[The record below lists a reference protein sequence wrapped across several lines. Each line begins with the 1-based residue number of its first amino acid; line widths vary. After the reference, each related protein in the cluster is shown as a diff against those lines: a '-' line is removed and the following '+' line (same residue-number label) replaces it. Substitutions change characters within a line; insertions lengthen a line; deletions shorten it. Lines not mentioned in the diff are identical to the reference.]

1 MEEEDTLAKYLTA
14 PDEDNTPAAFNL
26 EQQDEEDTLAKYLS
40 TPEEKKG
47 PAKPQRPAVEDA
59 VPDSRFSIS
68 DLKKG
73 QNARDIRAYMVDR
86 MGVDFEEGQGRSD
99 EEVVDA
105 FVNQMRYFNS
115 NIVSTAGEARFI
127 ANADEQTKARAAQ
140 AYKLYDNLG
149 NLFTGD
155 AGEIF
160 DGIGDYIYSAATDLS
175 NYAGILTGGMAK
187 AGFLAGQQ
195 TGKAAVRAA
204 VRTAIKDVGA
214 NTALKGEAK
223 RAAGTVYKDVLTRAA
238 SQGVR
243 LNKKQKQMAYAAAE
257 KEYAIFMQARKRA
270 LSREAIQPILNKR
283 RTNAILATAGVESA
297 FAALQDVVLQNT
309 LIEAGAQETYSSL
322 QTGFSSILGG
332 ISGVGV
338 FTTPSGVR
346 KLVGESGLKDIRDQA
361 RIKARRDGNLEEMD
375 TLLREVSRKQEAQK
389 AAADFKFTPKQAKT
403 AGSEI
408 LEVSRSWKEKVD
420 AGKGRYSGFET
431 PVEIIREVLLGKD
444 GDGKSG
450 LVKILKDDG
459 VAVPKDMRIS
469 DFFTNLMQMLP
480 QNQLKQINENIKGLG
495 ITLGDTTQVA
505 TSLEDLFAKELSRG
519 GQVLQV
525 ASQVRK
531 HLDAATVYGDRVING
546 SITTIKEKEAIAEN
560 LKRARVFE
568 YGQNVWKRMLVSSPA
583 TSAINVM
590 GAGAYGMGQSL
601 ADLFSSPVHYLAAL
615 GYGSVGNKAA
625 AEQNFRAAK
634 VYATITAQR
643 MRNLMD
649 PYTTKDAYMAFLE
662 QNKDVKKILYETLTG
677 GIERSGKRF
686 AIDPENPAYLLT
698 ERVADAATVMTG
710 VRAQD
715 TFTKS
720 QMFMTELDKHVRIK
734 TGKTLQEI
742 FKEGAAESIDNDS
755 IGRAVDT
762 TLKSVFSKD
771 YTTDEQLPLLSSLA
785 KGVEEFSRLPVLGT
799 ILPFGRFMNSVV
811 ATSYQWTIGGAL
823 PLLQAVYRK
832 PLPFAS
838 RVKPPENVIEAVARS
853 TVGITALFLAADFSK
868 EQREKGMGTFDVD
881 LGNGQ
886 RMDARNTFPFSLWLT
901 AGRMADLSMEGE
913 IVPRELVKDFF
924 AQIAVGQFASDVQ
937 FANDMY
943 NIMDVLFNQEG
954 GPRFEQVFGGVA
966 KQIGSVAAGFTRP
979 LDAINRMTG
988 LLAGSDVAK
997 DPRQAEGLQAGTI
1010 QATRYVDNII
1020 EIFTDKLEGVTGE
1033 ELRVASREGKIQD
1046 PAPLLSVMGIKLKP
1060 SRTATEKAYSMAEMH
1075 PWTANE
1081 RSAIP
1086 AYDKIFN
1093 EAIAPAFE
1101 SAMMKLIQSE
1111 EFKKGNVARRRQ
1123 LLTDTKNA
1131 LRSDLRKYLLV
1142 SGDETTSLMAARK
1155 KLINKG
1161 DKNVRY
1167 QAKKIMREDYD
1178 IDADIRDYSEKEL
1191 RLYENLID
1199 YLKL

>member
-26 EQQDEEDTLAKYLS
+26 EQQDEEDTLAKYLP

-86 MGVDFEEGQGRSD
+86 MGVDFKVGQGRSD

-115 NIVSTAGEARFI
+115 NIMSTAGEARFI

-160 DGIGDYIYSAATDLS
+160 DGVGDYIYSAATDLS
-175 NYAGILTGGMAK
+175 TYAGILTGGMAK
-187 AGFLAGQQ
+187 AGLLAGQQ

-223 RAAGTVYKDVLTRAA
+223 RAAGNVYKDVLTRAA

-257 KEYAIFMQARKRA
+257 REYALFMQARKRA
-270 LSREAIQPILNKR
+270 LSREAVQPILNKR
-283 RTNAILATAGVESA
+283 RTNAILATAGIDSV
-297 FAALQDVVLQNT
+297 FAVLQDATLQNT
-309 LIEAGAQETYSSL
+309 LIDAGAQETYSTL
-322 QTGFSSILGG
+322 QTGFSSLLGG
-332 ISGVGV
+332 VSGIGAFVA
-338 FTTPSGVR
+338 PSGAR

-408 LEVSRSWKEKVD
+408 LEVSRSWKDKVD

-450 LVKILKDDG
+450 LVKILNDDG

-480 QNQLKQINENIKGLG
+480 KDQLKQINENIKGLG

-505 TSLEDLFAKELSRG
+505 TSIEDLFAKELSRG

-525 ASQVRK
+525 ASQFRK
-531 HLDAATVYGDRVING
+531 YLDAATVYGDRVING
-546 SITTIKEKEAIAEN
+546 SITTINEKEAIAEN
-560 LKRARVFE
+560 MKRARVFE

-583 TSAINVM
+583 TSAINII
-590 GAGAYGMGQSL
+590 GAAQYGMGQSL
-601 ADLFSSPVHYLAAL
+601 ADLFASPVHYLAAL

-686 AIDPENPAYLLT
+686 AIDPENPAYLLVEKIT
-698 ERVADAATVMTG
+698 DAASMFTG

-734 TGKTLQEI
+734 TGKTLQET
-742 FKEGAAESIDNDS
+742 FKEGAVGSVDNDV

-762 TLKSVFSKD
+762 TMRSVFSKD
-771 YTTDEQLPLLSSLA
+771 YTTDDQLLGSLA
-785 KGVEEFSRLPVLGT
+785 KGVENFSSYPLFGT
-799 ILPFGRFMNSVV
+799 ILPFGRFMNNVI
-811 ATSYQWTIGGAL
+811 ATTYQWSPAGAL
-823 PLLQAVYRK
+823 SVMSSLYKKGRGSKQ
-832 PLPFAS
+832 
-838 RVKPPENVIEAVARS
+838 PENISEAFARAA
-853 TVGITALFLAADFSK
+853 VGTTALALAADFSK

-886 RMDARNTFPFSLWLT
+886 TLNARNTFPFSLWLT
-901 AGRMADLSMEGE
+901 AGRIIDLSREGE
-913 IVPRELVKDFF
+913 MVPRELVKDFA
-924 AQIAVGQFASDVQ
+924 AQTAVGQFASDVQ
-937 FANDMY
+937 FANDIY
-943 NIMDVLFNQEG
+943 NIMDVAFNEDRQLG
-954 GPRFEQVFGGVA
+954 ASLIGSAFA
-966 KQIGSVAAGFTRP
+966 KQGGSILAGFTRP

-988 LLAGSDVAK
+988 LIAGSDVAK

-1033 ELRVASREGKIQD
+1033 ELRVATREGKIQD
-1046 PAPLLSVMGIKLKP
+1046 PSPLLSIMGIKLKP

-1101 SAMMKLIQSE
+1101 DSMMRLIQSE

-1131 LRSDLRKYLLV
+1131 LRSGLRKYLLV

-1167 QAKKIMREDYD
+1167 QAKQMMREEYK
-1178 IDADIRDYSEKEL
+1178 IDADIRDYSEREL
-1191 RLYENLID
+1191 RLYESLID

>member
-26 EQQDEEDTLAKYLS
+26 EQQDEEDTLAKYLP

-86 MGVDFEEGQGRSD
+86 MGVDFKVGQGRSD

-160 DGIGDYIYSAATDLS
+160 DGIGDYIYSAATDPS

-187 AGFLAGQQ
+187 AGLLGGQQ
-195 TGKAAVRAA
+195 AGKAAVKAA

-223 RAAGTVYKDVLTRAA
+223 RAAGNVYKDVLTRAA

-257 KEYAIFMQARKRA
+257 REYALFMQARKRA
-270 LSREAIQPILNKR
+270 LSREAVQPILNKR
-283 RTNAILATAGVESA
+283 RTNAILATAGIDSV
-297 FAALQDVVLQNT
+297 FAVLQDATLQNT
-309 LIEAGAQETYSSL
+309 LIDAGAQETYSTL
-322 QTGFSSILGG
+322 QTGFSSLLGG
-332 ISGVGV
+332 VSGIGAFVA
-338 FTTPSGVR
+338 PSGAR

-403 AGSEI
+403 AGSKI
-408 LEVSRSWKEKVD
+408 LEVSRSWKDKVD

-450 LVKILKDDG
+450 LVKILIDDG

-480 QNQLKQINENIKGLG
+480 KDQLKQINENIKGLG

-505 TSLEDLFAKELSRG
+505 TSIEDLFAKELSRG

-525 ASQVRK
+525 ASQFRK
-531 HLDAATVYGDRVING
+531 YLDAATVYGDRVING
-546 SITTIKEKEAIAEN
+546 SITTINEKEAIAEN
-560 LKRARVFE
+560 MKRARVFE

-583 TSAINVM
+583 TSAINII
-590 GAGAYGMGQSL
+590 GAAQYGMGQSL
-601 ADLFSSPVHYLAAL
+601 ADLFASPVHYLAAL

-634 VYATITAQR
+634 VYAGITGQR

-662 QNKDVKKILYETLTG
+662 QNKDVKKILFETLTG

-686 AIDPENPAYLLT
+686 GIDPEDPAYLLV
-698 ERVADAATVMTG
+698 ERTTDAASMLTG

-720 QMFMTELDKHVRIK
+720 QMFMTELDKHIRIK
-734 TGKTLQEI
+734 TGKTLQET
-742 FKEGAAESIDNDS
+742 FKDGAVGSVDNDV

-762 TLKSVFSKD
+762 TLRSVFSKD
-771 YTTDEQLPLLSSLA
+771 YTTDDQLLGGLA
-785 KGVEEFSRLPVLGT
+785 KGVENFSSLPLVGT
-799 ILPFGRFMNSVV
+799 ILPFGRFMNNVI
-811 ATSYQWTIGGAL
+811 ATTYQWSPAGAL
-823 PLLQAVYRK
+823 SVMSSLYKKGRGSKQ
-832 PLPFAS
+832 
-838 RVKPPENVIEAVARS
+838 PENISEAFARAA
-853 TVGITALFLAADFSK
+853 VGTTALALAADFSK

-886 RMDARNTFPFSLWLT
+886 ILDARNTFPFSLWLT
-901 AGRMADLSMEGE
+901 AGRIIDLNREGE
-913 IVPRELVKDFF
+913 MVPRELVKDFA
-924 AQIAVGQFASDVQ
+924 AQTAVGQFASDVQ
-937 FANDMY
+937 FANDIY
-943 NIMDVLFNQEG
+943 NIMDVAFNEDRQL
-954 GPRFEQVFGGVA
+954 GVSLIGSAFA
-966 KQIGSVAAGFTRP
+966 KQGGSILAGFTRP

-988 LLAGSDVAK
+988 LIAGSDVAK

-1010 QATRYVDNII
+1010 QATRYVDNLI

-1033 ELRVASREGKIQD
+1033 ELRVATREGKIQD
-1046 PAPLLSVMGIKLKP
+1046 PSPLLSVMGIKLKP
-1060 SRTATEKAYSMAEMH
+1060 NRTSTEKAYSMAEMH

-1101 SAMMKLIQSE
+1101 DSMMKLIQSE

-1123 LLTDTKNA
+1123 MLTDTKNA

-1167 QAKKIMREDYD
+1167 QAKQIMREKYD
-1178 IDADIRDYSEKEL
+1178 IDADIRDYSEREL
-1191 RLYENLID
+1191 RLYESLID

>member
-1 MEEEDTLAKYLTA
+1 MEEADTLAKYLSA
-14 PDEDNTPAAFNL
+14 PEEDNTPAAFNL
-26 EQQDEEDTLAKYLS
+26 EQQDEEDTLAKYLP
-40 TPEEKKG
+40 TPEEKNG
-47 PAKPQRPAVEDA
+47 PSAPQRPAIEDA

-86 MGVDFEEGQGRSD
+86 MGVDFKEGQGRSD

-175 NYAGILTGGMAK
+175 NYAGIVTGGMAK
-187 AGFLAGQQ
+187 AGLLVGQQ
-195 TGKAAVRAA
+195 TGKAAVKAA

-223 RAAGTVYKDVLTRAA
+223 QAAGAVYKDVLTRAA

-257 KEYAIFMQARKRA
+257 EEYAIFMQARKRA

-283 RTNAILATAGVESA
+283 RTNAILATAGVDSA

-309 LIEAGAQETYSSL
+309 LLEAGAQETYSSL

-332 ISGVGV
+332 IGGVGA

-361 RIKARRDGNLEEMD
+361 RIKAKRDGNLEEMD

-389 AAADFKFTPKQAKT
+389 AAANFKITPKQVKT
-403 AGSEI
+403 AGSQI
-408 LEVSRSWKEKVD
+408 LEVSRSWKEKVN

-431 PVEIIREVLLGKD
+431 PVEVIREVLLGKD
-444 GDGKSG
+444 GDGKGG
-450 LVKILKDDG
+450 LVKVLNDDG
-459 VAVPKDMRIS
+459 VAVPKELRIS
-469 DFFTNLMQMLP
+469 DIFTNLMQMLP
-480 QNQLKQINENIKGLG
+480 KDQLDQINKNIKGLG
-495 ITLGDTTQVA
+495 ITLGDTTQVS
-505 TSLEDLFAKELSRG
+505 TSIEDLFAKELSRG

-525 ASQVRK
+525 ASQFRK
-531 HLDAATVYGDRVING
+531 HLDAATVYGDRLING
-546 SITTIKEKEAIAEN
+546 SISTINEKEAIAEN
-560 LKRARVFE
+560 LKRARVLE

-583 TSAINVM
+583 TSAINVI
-590 GAGAYGMGQSL
+590 GAAQYTMGQSL
-601 ADLFSSPVHYLAAL
+601 ADLFASPVHYLAAL

-634 VYATITAQR
+634 VYATITGQR

-662 QNKDVKKILYETLTG
+662 QNKDIKKILYETLTG

-686 AIDPENPAYLLT
+686 AIDPENPAYLLA
-698 ERVADAATVMTG
+698 EKVADGASMLTG
-710 VRAQD
+710 VRVQD

-720 QMFMTELDKHVRIK
+720 QMFMTELDKHIRIK
-734 TGKTLQEI
+734 TGKTLQET
-742 FKEGAAESIDNDS
+742 FGEGAAGSIDNDV

-762 TLKSVFSKD
+762 TLRSVFSKD
-771 YTTDEQLPLLSSLA
+771 YTTDDQLLGSLA
-785 KGVEEFSRLPVLGT
+785 KGVENFSSQPVIGT
-799 ILPFGRFMNSVV
+799 ILPFGRFMNNVI
-811 ATSYQWTIGGAL
+811 ATSYQWS
-823 PLLQAVYRK
+823 PLGTLSVMSSLYRK
-832 PLPFAS
+832 GRGS
-838 RVKPPENVIEAVARS
+838 KQPENISEAFARAA
-853 TVGITALFLAADFSK
+853 VGTTALALAADFSK

-886 RMDARNTFPFSLWLT
+886 SIDARNTFPFSLWLT
-901 AGRMADLSMEGE
+901 AGRMIDLSREGE
-913 IVPRELVKDFF
+913 IVPRELVKDFA
-924 AQIAVGQFASDVQ
+924 AQTAVGQFASDVQ
-937 FANDMY
+937 FANDIY
-943 NIMDVLFNQEG
+943 NIMDVAFNEDRQL
-954 GPRFEQVFGGVA
+954 GVSLIGSAFA
-966 KQIGSVAAGFTRP
+966 KQGGSILAGFTRP
-979 LDAINRMTG
+979 LDAVNRMTG
-988 LLAGSDVAK
+988 LIAGSDVAK

-1010 QATRYVDNII
+1010 QATRYVDNLI

-1033 ELRVASREGKIQD
+1033 ELRVATREGKIQD
-1046 PAPLLSVMGIKLKP
+1046 PSPLLSIMGIKLKP

-1101 SAMMKLIQSE
+1101 SEMMKLIQSE
-1111 EFKKGNVARRRQ
+1111 EFKKGNVAKRRQ

-1131 LRSDLRKYLLV
+1131 LRSNLRKYMFV
-1142 SGDETTSLMAARK
+1142 SGDETTSLMALRRK
-1155 KLINKG
+1155 TVNKG

-1167 QAKKIMREDYD
+1167 QAKQMMREEYK
-1178 IDADIRDYSEKEL
+1178 IDGDIRDYSEQEL
-1191 RLYENLID
+1191 RLYGDLID

>member
-26 EQQDEEDTLAKYLS
+26 EQQDEEDTLAKYLP

-86 MGVDFEEGQGRSD
+86 MGVDFKEGQGRSD

-160 DGIGDYIYSAATDLS
+160 DGIGDYIYSAATDPS

-187 AGFLAGQQ
+187 AGLLGGQQ
-195 TGKAAVRAA
+195 AGKAAVKAA

-257 KEYAIFMQARKRA
+257 REYALFMQARKRA
-270 LSREAIQPILNKR
+270 LSREAVQPILNKR
-283 RTNAILATAGVESA
+283 RTNAILATAGIDSV
-297 FAALQDVVLQNT
+297 FAVLQDATLQNT
-309 LIEAGAQETYSSL
+309 LIDAGAQETYSTL
-322 QTGFSSILGG
+322 QTGFSSLLGG
-332 ISGVGV
+332 VSGIGAFVA
-338 FTTPSGVR
+338 PSGAR

-389 AAADFKFTPKQAKT
+389 AAADFKITPKQAKT

-408 LEVSRSWKEKVD
+408 LEVSRSWKDKVD

-450 LVKILKDDG
+450 LVKILNDDG

-480 QNQLKQINENIKGLG
+480 KDQLKQINENIKGLG

-505 TSLEDLFAKELSRG
+505 TSIEDLFAKELSRG

-525 ASQVRK
+525 ASQFRK
-531 HLDAATVYGDRVING
+531 YLDAATVYGDRVING

-560 LKRARVFE
+560 MKRARVFE

-583 TSAINVM
+583 TSAINII
-590 GAGAYGMGQSL
+590 GAAQYGMGQSL
-601 ADLFSSPVHYLAAL
+601 ADLFASPVHYLAAL

-634 VYATITAQR
+634 VYAGITGQR

-662 QNKDVKKILYETLTG
+662 QNKDVKKILFETLTG

-686 AIDPENPAYLLT
+686 GIDPEDPAYLLV
-698 ERVADAATVMTG
+698 ERTTDAASMLTG

-720 QMFMTELDKHVRIK
+720 QMFMTELDKHIRIK
-734 TGKTLQEI
+734 TGKTLQET
-742 FKEGAAESIDNDS
+742 FKDGAVGSVDNDV

-762 TLKSVFSKD
+762 TLRSVFSKD
-771 YTTDEQLPLLSSLA
+771 YTTDDQLLGGLA
-785 KGVEEFSRLPVLGT
+785 KGVENFSSLPLVGT
-799 ILPFGRFMNSVV
+799 ILPFGRFMNNVI
-811 ATSYQWTIGGAL
+811 ATTYQWSPAGAL
-823 PLLQAVYRK
+823 SVMSSLYKKGRGSKQ
-832 PLPFAS
+832 
-838 RVKPPENVIEAVARS
+838 PENISEAFARAA
-853 TVGITALFLAADFSK
+853 VGTTALALAADFSK

-886 RMDARNTFPFSLWLT
+886 ILDARNTFPFSLWLT
-901 AGRMADLSMEGE
+901 AGRIIDLNREGE
-913 IVPRELVKDFF
+913 MVPRELVKDFA
-924 AQIAVGQFASDVQ
+924 AQTAVGQFASDVQ
-937 FANDMY
+937 FANDIY
-943 NIMDVLFNQEG
+943 SIMDVAFNEDRQL
-954 GPRFEQVFGGVA
+954 GVSLIGSAFA
-966 KQIGSVAAGFTRP
+966 KQGGSILAGFTRP

-988 LLAGSDVAK
+988 LIAGSDVAK

-1010 QATRYVDNII
+1010 QATRYVDNLI

-1033 ELRVASREGKIQD
+1033 ELRVATREGKIQD
-1046 PAPLLSVMGIKLKP
+1046 PSPLLSVMGIKLKP
-1060 SRTATEKAYSMAEMH
+1060 NRTSTEKAYSMAEMH

-1123 LLTDTKNA
+1123 MLTDTKNA
-1131 LRSDLRKYLLV
+1131 LRSDLRKYLFV

-1167 QAKKIMREDYD
+1167 QAKQMMREDYD

-1191 RLYENLID
+1191 RLYESLID
-1199 YLKL
+1199 YLKP

>member
-26 EQQDEEDTLAKYLS
+26 EQQDEEDTLAKYLP

-86 MGVDFEEGQGRSD
+86 MGVDFKEGQGRSD

-160 DGIGDYIYSAATDLS
+160 DGIGDYIYSAATDPS

-187 AGFLAGQQ
+187 AGLLGGQQ
-195 TGKAAVRAA
+195 AGKAAVKAA

-223 RAAGTVYKDVLTRAA
+223 RAAGNVYKDVLTRAA

-257 KEYAIFMQARKRA
+257 REYALFMQARKRA
-270 LSREAIQPILNKR
+270 LSREAVQPILNKR
-283 RTNAILATAGVESA
+283 RTNAILATAGIDSV
-297 FAALQDVVLQNT
+297 FAVLQDATLQNT
-309 LIEAGAQETYSSL
+309 LIDAGAQETYSTL
-322 QTGFSSILGG
+322 QTGFSSLLGG
-332 ISGVGV
+332 VSGIGAFVA
-338 FTTPSGVR
+338 PSGAR

-403 AGSEI
+403 AGSKI
-408 LEVSRSWKEKVD
+408 LEVSRSWKDKVD

-450 LVKILKDDG
+450 LVKILIDDG

-480 QNQLKQINENIKGLG
+480 KDQLKQINENIKGLG

-505 TSLEDLFAKELSRG
+505 TSIEDLFAKELSRG

-525 ASQVRK
+525 ASQFRK
-531 HLDAATVYGDRVING
+531 YLDAATVYGDRVING
-546 SITTIKEKEAIAEN
+546 SITTINEKEAIAEN
-560 LKRARVFE
+560 MKRARVFE

-583 TSAINVM
+583 TSAINII
-590 GAGAYGMGQSL
+590 GAAQYGMGQSL
-601 ADLFSSPVHYLAAL
+601 ADLFASPVHYLAAL

-634 VYATITAQR
+634 VYAGITGQR

-662 QNKDVKKILYETLTG
+662 QNKDVKKILFETLTG

-686 AIDPENPAYLLT
+686 GIDPEDPAYLLV
-698 ERVADAATVMTG
+698 ERTTDAASMLTG

-720 QMFMTELDKHVRIK
+720 QMFMTELDKHIRIK
-734 TGKTLQEI
+734 TGKTLQET
-742 FKEGAAESIDNDS
+742 FKDGAVGSVDNDV

-762 TLKSVFSKD
+762 TLRSVFSKD
-771 YTTDEQLPLLSSLA
+771 YTTDDQLLGGLA
-785 KGVEEFSRLPVLGT
+785 KGVENFSSLPLVGT
-799 ILPFGRFMNSVV
+799 ILPFGRFMNNVI
-811 ATSYQWTIGGAL
+811 ATTYQWSPAGAL
-823 PLLQAVYRK
+823 SVMSSLYKKGRGSKQ
-832 PLPFAS
+832 
-838 RVKPPENVIEAVARS
+838 PENISEAFARAA
-853 TVGITALFLAADFSK
+853 VGTTALALAADFSK

-886 RMDARNTFPFSLWLT
+886 ILDARNTFPFSLWLT
-901 AGRMADLSMEGE
+901 AGRIIDLNREGE
-913 IVPRELVKDFF
+913 MVPRELVKDFA
-924 AQIAVGQFASDVQ
+924 AQTAVGQFASDVQ
-937 FANDMY
+937 FANDIY
-943 NIMDVLFNQEG
+943 NIMDVAFNEDRQL
-954 GPRFEQVFGGVA
+954 GVSLIGSAFA
-966 KQIGSVAAGFTRP
+966 KQGGSILAGFTRP

-988 LLAGSDVAK
+988 LIAGSDVAK

-1010 QATRYVDNII
+1010 QATRYVDNLI

-1033 ELRVASREGKIQD
+1033 ELRVATREGKIQD
-1046 PAPLLSVMGIKLKP
+1046 PSPLLSVMGIKLKP
-1060 SRTATEKAYSMAEMH
+1060 NRTSTEKAYSMAEMH

-1101 SAMMKLIQSE
+1101 DSMMKLIQSE

-1123 LLTDTKNA
+1123 MLTDTKNA

-1167 QAKKIMREDYD
+1167 QAKQIMREKYD
-1178 IDADIRDYSEKEL
+1178 IDADIRDYSEREL
-1191 RLYENLID
+1191 RLYESLID